1 MPKFLQNHPIA
12 LDALNYKAMKPAFYS
27 FKLAIL
33 FIACGNQNIPDK
45 HLASVS
51 AKSVSDTTINFENS
65 EPGKIPTGF
74 TASYTGTPQHLD
86 WKVVKDNGH
95 NVVAQLAKNS
105 GNYYN
110 LLVLDKQTYDNFK
123 VSVRIKAIAG
133 EEDQGGGLACRLS
146 DNNNYYIA
154 RLNPLENNLRL
165 YKVVDGGRIQL
176 KSVDTGVNTGEWFT
190 MTIEMNGNKIV
201 CSINGEPKI
210 SITDDTFKSGG
221 RVGLWSKADAQT
233 WFDDLTIHPIN

>member
-1 MPKFLQNHPIA
+1 
-12 LDALNYKAMKPAFYS
+12 MKPVIYS
-27 FKLAIL
+27 LKLAIL
-33 FIACGNQNIPDK
+33 SIACGNQNNPDK
-45 HLASVS
+45 NLASFL
-51 AKSVSDTTINFENS
+51 AEAVSDTTINFENND
-65 EPGKIPTGF
+65 PGKTPAGF
-74 TASYTGTPQHLD
+74 TASYTGTPQQLD
-86 WKVVKDNGH
+86 WKVVRDNGD

-133 EEDQGGGLACRLS
+133 EEDQGGGLVWRLS

-165 YKVVDGGRIQL
+165 YKIVDGSRKQL

-190 MTIEMNGNKIV
+190 MAIEMNDNKIV

-210 SITDDTFKSGG
+210 SITDDTFKNGG

-233 WFDDLTIHPIN
+233 WFDDLTIHPN